1 MAQRRLSVELG
12 EDAAAA
18 PVGRVA
24 PAAATDAAIS
34 QNSQISSKRRLPG
47 ESVLL
52 CVGSFI
58 NRYLPNPVS
67 PFSLSW
73 VRRAVHSL
81 LLPTPSAL
89 RTEREQHRHRGA
101 LANLALDVYAALVL
115 ADNGVASV

>member
-12 EDAAAA
+12 EDVAAAL
-18 PVGRVA
+18 VGRVA

-34 QNSQISSKRRLPG
+34 QNSQFSTKHRLPR

-52 CVGSFI
+52 CVRSFI
-58 NRYLPNPVS
+58 NGRLPNPVS
-67 PFSLSW
+67 PFGLSR

-89 RTEREQHRHRGA
+89 RTEREQHRHSGA

-115 ADNGVASV
+115 ADNGVAGV